1 MKHKLI
7 LLSGLLV
14 AQLVLAAGLAW
25 RADPLAPARQAR
37 ALAPGLDTADRL
49 EISDGEGH
57 TAVVQKGAK
66 GWRLAN
72 HFDAPASPHKVQQ
85 ALDALA
91 AVRLDQPVATTEA
104 AARRFEV
111 AKDKFARHLVVKK
124 GDEILLDLY
133 LGRSA
138 GVGRAHVRL
147 AGEAAIHQAR
157 LGEWD
162 FPAKPG
168 RWLDQTLLQAEAR
181 KPKKV
186 RLGTLVLHKEGE
198 GEKARWRADGLAAG
212 ESLDQDGLK
221 KLLDALAGVQVDDV
235 LGIRP
240 DPAWGLDHPE
250 RSIEIEGEKGH
261 VTWTIGHP
269 EGADHRVL
277 KSSAHPWY
285 FRLEG
290 WNAKPLLD
298 ATERSALV
306 KGAAAA
312 EKKSDV
318 SEKAPPGGTATTVS
332 SKEKTSHTADGDSQ
346 SQ

>member
-7 LLSGLLV
+7 LLSALLV
-14 AQLVLAAGLAW
+14 AQLALAAMLAW
-25 RADPLAPARQAR
+25 RSDPLAPASRSR
-37 ALAPGLDTADRL
+37 ALVAGIQNADRL

-57 TAVVQKGAK
+57 TAVVQKADK

-72 HFDAPASPHKVQQ
+72 HFDAPASPHKVKQ

-91 AVRLDQPVATTEA
+91 AARLDAPVATTEA

-111 AKDKFARHLVVKK
+111 AKEKFARHLVARK
-124 GDEILLDLY
+124 GDKILLDLY

-147 AGEAAIHQAR
+147 AGETAIYQTR

-162 FPAKPG
+162 FPARPG

-181 KPKKV
+181 KPRRI
-186 RLGTLVLHKEGE
+186 RLGGLELHKEGE
-198 GEKARWRADGLAAG
+198 GDKAHWQATGLAQG
-212 ESLDQDGLK
+212 ESLDQAGVK
-221 KLLDALAGVQVDDV
+221 KLLDALAGVRVDDV
-235 LGIRP
+235 LGAKP

-250 RSIEIEGEKGH
+250 RTIEIESDTGR

-269 EGADHRVL
+269 DKADYRVL

-298 ATERSALV
+298 ATKRSTLV
-306 KGAAAA
+306 KGTAVS
-312 EKKSDV
+312 EKKSGA
-318 SEKAPPGGTATTVS
+318 SEKATPGGA
-332 SKEKTSHTADGDSQ
+332 GM
-346 SQ
+346 